1 VCAVDEDLAS
11 SSRMLIN
18 LSTNFK
24 DELGQLS
31 RFETLD
37 DPIFE
42 SNYLDNALVPTNG
55 SAGATTRSIQRNAP
69 SAVLPSQSN
78 GAKDYF
84 PFHSI
89 PQNGKLNDLPFL
101 LANVNTPAERRLF
114 FHFTTLT
121 SRVLT
126 LSNGKNNPLTS
137 IVVPLAAKDQTVM
150 QSLLCLASS
159 HLVSISTD
167 GNTQDVKLEKDR
179 LHALATRTQ
188 TLRVQALK
196 QPGRP
201 RSSQELEAVLT
212 SALLLCLYEIC
223 EGSGDATWRLHLA
236 TARRLISWIVSQSTG
251 DDAERNDTEID
262 SSIVEP
268 IRLSKVNRFLLE
280 FFIYHDT
287 LAALTVTSCTP
298 LLPSRMYHE
307 SSEVPDAYVVGVNN
321 GLCDLITRIAELRS
335 RIVIVSGGP
344 DGELLCEAVAIW
356 DDLASWE
363 PKSPDAEQRLIGS
376 LYQWALFIWLYC
388 IVHPDGIADEKLQT
402 AVKSAIGDLEQIDTA
417 SGVLSC
423 LLFPLFIIGTASI
436 ENADRIMVKTHFQ
449 NLKAW
454 SGLGNVKVAQQIV
467 QRIWTSHD
475 DNIPRSWDW
484 VAQWRCQGSVYL

>member
-1 VCAVDEDLAS
+1 
-11 SSRMLIN
+11 
-18 LSTNFK
+18 
-24 DELGQLS
+24 
-31 RFETLD
+31 
-37 DPIFE
+37 
-42 SNYLDNALVPTNG
+42 
-55 SAGATTRSIQRNAP
+55 
-69 SAVLPSQSN
+69 VLPSQSN
-78 GAKDYF
+78 GAKESF
-84 PFHSI
+84 RSNSI
-89 PQNGKLNDLPFL
+89 PRNGKLNDLPFL

-150 QSLLCLASS
+150 QSLLCLAGS
-159 HLVSISTD
+159 HLVSISTG
-167 GNTQDVKLEKDR
+167 GNTLDVKLEKDR

-188 TLRVQALK
+188 TLRVQALE

-223 EGSGDATWRLHLA
+223 EGSGDATWRLHLE
-236 TARRLISWIVSQSTG
+236 TARRLISWIVLQSNG
-251 DDAERNDTEID
+251 DDAERDATEND
-262 SSIVEP
+262 SSIDEP
-268 IRLSKVNRFLLE
+268 LRLSKVNRFLLE

-287 LAALTVTSCTP
+287 LAAVTVTSCTP
-298 LLPSRMYHE
+298 LLPSRMYHK
-307 SSEVPDAYVVGVNN
+307 SSEIPDAYLVGVNN

-335 RIVIVSGGP
+335 RIVTASGGP

-363 PKSPDAEQRLIGS
+363 PKSTDAEQRLIGS

-436 ENADRIMVKTHFQ
+436 EDADRVVVKTHFQ

-454 SGLGNVKVAQQIV
+454 SGLGNVKVAQHIV
-467 QRIWTSHD
+467 QRSWTSHD
-475 DNIPRSWDW
+475 NNIPRSWDW
-484 VAQWRCQGSVYL
+484 VAQMEMSGISVPVT